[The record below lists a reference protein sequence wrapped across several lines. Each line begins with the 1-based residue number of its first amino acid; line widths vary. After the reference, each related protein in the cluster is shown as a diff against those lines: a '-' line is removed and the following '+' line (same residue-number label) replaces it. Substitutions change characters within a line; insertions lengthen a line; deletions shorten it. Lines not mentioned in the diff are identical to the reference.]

1 MMWMSFADEY
11 DFNRRLK
18 KQPPDGVNRD
28 TFGDKEPSPHQITV
42 GDLCY
47 VALGQILNGGFN
59 ATRYQPTGG
68 LVVSSPTYS
77 KRLCA
82 VVRKDWQGLTEEK
95 HRQSLIDDFLTPD
108 NEDRRIGAYRR
119 LAFYYAESVEP
130 LVLKQLSAPKWAAT
144 EKARFIKS
152 LVHDDS
158 KRIGDMVKQALLQN
172 PKDDYFSPACLR
184 CLASRGY

>member
-1 MMWMSFADEY
+1 
-11 DFNRRLK
+11 
-18 KQPPDGVNRD
+18 
-28 TFGDKEPSPHQITV
+28 
-42 GDLCY
+42 
-47 VALGQILNGGFN
+47 
-59 ATRYQPTGG
+59 
-68 LVVSSPTYS
+68 
-77 KRLCA
+77 
-82 VVRKDWQGLTEEK
+82 LTEEK
-95 HRQSLIDDFLTPD
+95 HRQSLIHDFLTPD

-184 CLASRGY
+184 CLASRGYAPFLIAQLEAIDFGVVEPNRLHLEYLQAISTSKEQAVR